1 MDPTPETADIPRR
14 RSRRILRTL
23 LIGLAVLVAA
33 GLVLLPYGVKW
44 YFGDWLRDRGVV
56 NVRIGDVDINPFT
69 GAFAI
74 ESLEFEDDS
83 GTHRAGHAALN
94 LSWTDLINQRIRLSR
109 VELRDAA
116 LKIRHTESNR
126 WLIGT
131 IVLGAQQAVEEVEQT
146 EAESGWEF
154 GIDRLEIAD
163 VAIDYRDPII
173 AREFVVDEAVL
184 ADFAT
189 WSPDQQTGIVLA
201 LSSLG
206 AKLRVEGDARPFA
219 DTFELDLRVT
229 SGDLAGQGLEALLAE
244 YGFESVEGLLGTDA
258 RVKVAVPPGDGET
271 EIEID
276 GRLDLSELAMVHQEG
291 QLGLGRLEWD
301 GTVRLT
307 ITPDASRLQT
317 EGKLDID
324 TAALGAPA
332 AGIALELDQFD
343 WDGRLD
349 QQIDIDQTEDAAS
362 GDQSLSGAGDLNYQG
377 LRITLAAGDDS
388 SDPGAASSELSVDK
402 FSANTSELLLRLGA
416 GQTQADWEGDLQLSD
431 AGFET
436 APSRLTVGSLDWK
449 GKVNVAIGEQGAT
462 VVADGGVEAGGL
474 GFEDLIDPLRAGLDS
489 IDWRGRLELAT
500 TAEEGGGADS
510 AGWRVTGSG
519 DLSAENAGAR
529 VPGEDRSLIDVAEL
543 RASLAEPRPGYS
555 LTLAALEVLNV
566 KLFER
571 VINND
576 GEPVHAIS
584 IARIGIDGIGIGE
597 RAVSLG
603 DILIR
608 DPALWIERQRDGV
621 LEINAV
627 NSDGDDASAST
638 KNDDAPTGDKA
649 DTSISLAGLKT
660 EGEARLVYVDRSVR
674 PVARFELAPLEL
686 TLGAADGT
694 APDQDT
700 PLDFKA
706 SIGRYGRIAFAG
718 ALRPGAEQA
727 YVSGEGSLTDIDMIS
742 LDGFTRRAIGYSVES
757 GTLSADLRVELQQQ
771 QLDSAADLTIRKL
784 EIDPLKPDQQDE
796 FSTELGVPL
805 GVALSLLQDDQQT
818 IQLEVPLKGDVSDL
832 SVGIGDT
839 LRQVMKKGLMA
850 GMRTAATTYFAPL
863 WPALAATKLFQAASK
878 LSFRPVDFVAGEA
891 ALDAEKE
898 AYLQEMAGLL
908 GRRPKVSLT
917 LCGRAVAADLAVLF
931 PELEGELNESQEY
944 ALAELARSRHELV
957 KDRLIDAGLDS
968 ARLVT
973 CKGEVSPV
981 DDGAPRVDF
990 GV

>member
-416 GQTQADWEGDLQLSD
+416 GQTQADWEGDLQLAD
-431 AGFET
+431 A
-436 APSRLTVGSLDWK
+436 
-449 GKVNVAIGEQGAT
+449 
-462 VVADGGVEAGGL
+462 
-474 GFEDLIDPLRAGLDS
+474 GFEDLIDPLRAELGS
-489 IDWRGRLELAT
+489 IEWRGRLELAT

-529 VPGEDRSLIDVAEL
+529 VPGQDRSLLDVAEL

-555 LTLAALEVLNV
+555 LTLAAFEVLNV

-576 GEPVHAIS
+576 GEPAHAIS
-584 IARIGIDGIGIGE
+584 IARIGVDGIGIAE

-638 KNDDAPTGDKA
+638 QKDDAPTGDKA

-832 SVGIGDT
+832 SVGIGDA

-898 AYLQEMAGLL
+898 TYLQEMAGLL

-917 LCGRAVAADLAVLF
+917 LCGRAVAADLAVLY
-931 PELEGELNESQEY
+931 PELEGEINESQEY
-944 ALAELARSRHELV
+944 TLAELARSRHELV

-973 CKGEVSPV
+973 CKGQVSPV

>member
-416 GQTQADWEGDLQLSD
+416 GQTQADWEGDLQLAD
-431 AGFET
+431 A
-436 APSRLTVGSLDWK
+436 
-449 GKVNVAIGEQGAT
+449 
-462 VVADGGVEAGGL
+462 
-474 GFEDLIDPLRAGLDS
+474 GFEDLIDPLRAELGS
-489 IDWRGRLELAT
+489 IEWRGRLELAT

-555 LTLAALEVLNV
+555 LTLAAFEVLNV

-584 IARIGIDGIGIGE
+584 IARIGVDGIGIAE

-638 KNDDAPTGDKA
+638 QKDDAPTGDKA

-832 SVGIGDT
+832 SVGIGDA

-898 AYLQEMAGLL
+898 TYLQEMAGLL

-917 LCGRAVAADLAVLF
+917 LCGRAVAADLAVLY
-931 PELEGELNESQEY
+931 PELEGEINESQEY

-973 CKGEVSPV
+973 CKGQVSPV

>member
-416 GQTQADWEGDLQLSD
+416 GQTQADWEGDLQLAD
-431 AGFET
+431 A
-436 APSRLTVGSLDWK
+436 
-449 GKVNVAIGEQGAT
+449 
-462 VVADGGVEAGGL
+462 
-474 GFEDLIDPLRAGLDS
+474 GFEDLIDPLRAELGS
-489 IDWRGRLELAT
+489 IEWRGRLELAT

-529 VPGEDRSLIDVAEL
+529 VPGQDRSLLDVAEL

-555 LTLAALEVLNV
+555 LTLAAFEVLNV

-576 GEPVHAIS
+576 GEPAHAIS
-584 IARIGIDGIGIGE
+584 IARIGVDGIGIAE

-638 KNDDAPTGDKA
+638 QKDDAPTGDKA

-686 TLGAADGT
+686 MLGAADGT